1 MPLEEGSSKEAIG
14 KNIATEIDAGK
25 DPKQAA
31 AIAYSVA
38 RKADAEFNES
48 DHPRGADGKF
58 GSGGGSGKL
67 TSDEKSTLSSY
78 SGDDFL
84 RVNKELRDGNASD
97 PSVKRLDSAISK
109 SPLASGTTLYR
120 GMSRDAAKKLFP
132 NGEINKGM
140 TISDPAFASTSQSA
154 GVAKMIGMG
163 GVVLKIETGEGATG
177 IDMAEHSRNAHEKEI
192 LLPRDA
198 KMKVV
203 GVVPPKSPTD
213 PVVVRVQYGEHGAK
227 ADSADDGDAYSL
239 GDAVKAAG
247 TLIVADGKTLFL
259 RRGNGGDHPGEW
271 AFPGGHIEAGETP
284 EEAARRETQEE
295 TGYEPHKLIE
305 LGKSDDGSVE
315 FTTFYN
321 ESRPFDVAL
330 SDESTE
336 FVWSPLGS
344 WPEPLH
350 PGCRFVLESDA
361 FKAIRKAHMTET
373 DLARAMVAGEYSSPQ
388 FFVNMWLFDIRIT
401 GTGTSYR
408 SKDEEYVYRP
418 PEEYLND
425 EFLARCNGLPVIV
438 DHPENSNLNSEEF
451 KKRSVGSVMLPY
463 IKGDEVWAIVR
474 IYDEATATLMS
485 QEQLSTSPNVVFR
498 NPKLENTV
506 VTLDNG
512 EKGLIEGNPK
522 LLDHIAICE
531 VGVWDKGGPPT
542 GVSTT
547 NVQEPEMTE
556 EERKAKADAEAKD
569 ALEAKAKADAEEKA
583 KADAEE
589 EKAKADSDKWE
600 KLMSAVDSLCKR
612 MDSYDG
618 DKNDKKA
625 DAMPGDEMSVADKK
639 ADSDGKKADDD
650 AKDKEAEA
658 AKLKAEAKEEEAKA
672 DAAKRESVLLDR
684 VSQLEKLLVETARLS
699 PKPLGDAEYAAMA
712 DAQAKA
718 DSVYSAFGKSANR
731 PLNGEDL
738 LAYRK
743 RLAAPMKSHSAAWKD
758 VDLSKLDAS
767 VFDIAEAAIYADAM
781 GAAVNPAVS
790 PEGGL
795 RAVTRDTGTGH
806 KITTFYGNVGS
817 WMDDFRAP
825 RMHGEINQPNKH

>member
-1 MPLEEGSSKEAIG
+1 MPLEKGSSNATVG
-14 KNIATEIDAGK
+14 HNIAELRKAGHPE
-25 DPKQAA
+25 DQSI
-31 AIAYSVA
+31 AIAM
-38 RKADAEFNES
+38 RE
-48 DHPRGADGKF
+48 
-58 GSGGGSGKL
+58 
-67 TSDEKSTLSSY
+67 
-78 SGDDFL
+78 
-84 RVNKELRDGNASD
+84 
-97 PSVKRLDSAISK
+97 
-109 SPLASGTTLYR
+109 
-120 GMSRDAAKKLFP
+120 
-132 NGEINKGM
+132 
-140 TISDPAFASTSQSA
+140 A
-154 GVAKMIGMG
+154 GR
-163 GVVLKIETGEGATG
+163 
-177 IDMAEHSRNAHEKEI
+177 S
-192 LLPRDA
+192 
-198 KMKVV
+198 
-203 GVVPPKSPTD
+203 
-213 PVVVRVQYGEHGAK
+213 K
-227 ADSADDGDAYSL
+227 ADSDK
-239 GDAVKAAG
+239 VKAAG
-247 TLIVADGKTLFL
+247 VLIVADGNVLFL

-271 AFPGGHIEAGETP
+271 AFPGGHIEDGETP

-336 FVWSPLGS
+336 FLWSPLGS

-361 FKAIRKAHMTET
+361 FKAVRKAHMTET

-388 FFVNMWLFDIRIT
+388 FFINMWMFDIRIT

-408 SKDEEYVYRP
+408 SKDKEYVYRP
-418 PEEYLND
+418 PEEYLNE
-425 EFLARCNGLPVIV
+425 EFLARCNGLPVII
-438 DHPENSNLNSEEF
+438 DHPDNANLNSEEF

-474 IYDEATATLMS
+474 IYNEAAATMMS
-485 QEQLSTSPNVVFR
+485 NEQLSTSPNVVFR

-531 VGVWDKGGPPT
+531 VGVWDKGGPPV

-556 EERKAKADAEAKD
+556 EERKAKADAEAKE

-589 EKAKADSDKWE
+589 EKAKADSEKWD

-612 MDSYDG
+612 MDSYENE
-618 DKNDKKA
+618 KNDKKA
-625 DAMPGDEMSVADKK
+625 DAMPAEEMSVGDKK
-639 ADSDGKKADDD
+639 ADSDEKKADDD

-672 DAAKRESVLLDR
+672 DAAKRENALLAR
-684 VSQLEKLLVETARLS
+684 VGELEKMLAMTASLT
-699 PKPLGDAEYAAMA
+699 PKPLTDADQAAFA
-712 DAQAKA
+712 DAQSKA
-718 DSVYSAFGKSANR
+718 DSVYGAFGKQAPR
-731 PLNGEDL
+731 ALNGEDV
-738 LAYRK
+738 LAYKK
-743 RLAAPMKSHSAAWKD
+743 RLAAPMKQHSAAWKD
-758 VDLSKLDAS
+758 VDLAGLEAS
-767 VFDIAEAAIYADAM
+767 VFAIAEAAIYADSM
-781 GAAVNPAVS
+781 EAAIHPTVA
-790 PEGGL
+790 PEAGL

-806 KITTFYGNVGS
+806 KVTTFYGRPGA

-825 RMHGEINQPNKH
+825 RMHGNIVRDTKH

>member
-1 MPLEEGSSKEAIG
+1 MPLEKGWSQAAISA
-14 KNIATEIDAGK
+14 NIATEREAGK
-25 DPKQAA
+25 PEKQAI
-31 AIAYSVA
+31 AIAMHEA
-38 RKADAEFNES
+38 
-48 DHPRGADGKF
+48 GK
-58 GSGGGSGKL
+58 S
-67 TSDEKSTLSSY
+67 
-78 SGDDFL
+78 
-84 RVNKELRDGNASD
+84 
-97 PSVKRLDSAISK
+97 
-109 SPLASGTTLYR
+109 
-120 GMSRDAAKKLFP
+120 
-132 NGEINKGM
+132 
-140 TISDPAFASTSQSA
+140 
-154 GVAKMIGMG
+154 
-163 GVVLKIETGEGATG
+163 
-177 IDMAEHSRNAHEKEI
+177 
-192 LLPRDA
+192 
-198 KMKVV
+198 
-203 GVVPPKSPTD
+203 
-213 PVVVRVQYGEHGAK
+213 K
-227 ADSADDGDAYSL
+227 ADSET
-239 GDAVKAAG
+239 VKAAG
-247 TLIVADGKTLFL
+247 TLVVADGNVLFL

-305 LGKSDDGSVE
+305 LGKSDDGAVE

-321 ESRPFDVAL
+321 ECRPFDVAL

-336 FVWSPLGS
+336 FLWSPLGS

-373 DLARAMVAGEYSSPQ
+373 DLARAMVAGDYSSPQ

-547 NVQEPEMTE
+547 NVQEPEMNE
-556 EERKAKADAEAKD
+556 EERKAKADAEAKQE
-569 ALEAKAKADAEEKA
+569 LEAKAKADAEEKS

-589 EKAKADSDKWE
+589 ERSKADAERWD
-600 KLMSAVDSLCKR
+600 KLMSAVDSLAKR
-612 MDSYDG
+612 MDSFE
-618 DKNDKKA
+618 DKKDENKKA
-625 DAMPGDEMSVADKK
+625 DAMPAEELPVAEKK
-639 ADSDGKKADDD
+639 ADA
-650 AKDKEAEA
+650 
-658 AKLKAEAKEEEAKA
+658 EEEAKA
-672 DAAKRESVLLDR
+672 DAAKRESALLDR
-684 VSQLEKLLVETARLS
+684 VNQLEKMLVQTAQLAV
-699 PKPLGDAEYAAMA
+699 KPLTDADHAAFA
-712 DAQAKA
+712 DVQAKA
-718 DSVYSAFGKSANR
+718 DGIYSAFGKQASRAM
-731 PLNGEDL
+731 NGEDV

-758 VDLSKLDAS
+758 VDLSKLEAS
-767 VFDIAEAAIYADAM
+767 VFDIAESAIYADAAQ
-781 GAAVNPAVS
+781 AANRPVDGFENGP
-790 PEGGL
+790 
-795 RAVTRDTGTGH
+795 RARTRQLATGH
-806 KITTFYGNVGS
+806 TVTEFFDNRPS
-817 WMDDFRAP
+817 WMDSFRTP
-825 RMHGEINQPNKH
+825 RVMSKKSDLQKVASNTH

>member
-1 MPLEEGSSKEAIG
+1 MPLEEGSSKEAIS
-14 KNIATEIDAGK
+14 KNIATERETGK
-25 DPKQAA
+25 PEKQAI
-31 AIAYSVA
+31 AIAMHEA
-38 RKADAEFNES
+38 GES
-48 DHPRGADGKF
+48 
-58 GSGGGSGKL
+58 
-67 TSDEKSTLSSY
+67 
-78 SGDDFL
+78 
-84 RVNKELRDGNASD
+84 
-97 PSVKRLDSAISK
+97 
-109 SPLASGTTLYR
+109 
-120 GMSRDAAKKLFP
+120 
-132 NGEINKGM
+132 
-140 TISDPAFASTSQSA
+140 
-154 GVAKMIGMG
+154 
-163 GVVLKIETGEGATG
+163 
-177 IDMAEHSRNAHEKEI
+177 
-192 LLPRDA
+192 
-198 KMKVV
+198 
-203 GVVPPKSPTD
+203 
-213 PVVVRVQYGEHGAK
+213 K
-227 ADSADDGDAYSL
+227 ADSEK
-239 GDAVKAAG
+239 VQAAG
-247 TLIVADGKTLFL
+247 TLIVADGNVLFL
-259 RRGNGGDHPGEW
+259 RRGAGGDHPGEW

-305 LGKSDDGSVE
+305 LGKSDDGAVE

-336 FVWSPLGS
+336 FLWSPLGS

-373 DLARAMVAGEYSSPQ
+373 ELARAMVAGDYSSPQ
-388 FFVNMWLFDIRIT
+388 FFVNMWMFDIRIT

-408 SKDEEYVYRP
+408 SKDEEYVFRP

-438 DHPENSNLNSEEF
+438 DHPENANLNSEEF
-451 KKRSVGSVMLPY
+451 KKRAVGSVMLPY

-556 EERKAKADAEAKD
+556 EERKAKADAEAKQE
-569 ALEAKAKADAEEKA
+569 LEAKAKADAEEAA

-589 EKAKADSDKWE
+589 KSKADAEKWD
-600 KLMSAVDSLCKR
+600 KLMSAVDSLKDDMCKR
-612 MDSYDG
+612 MDALEG
-618 DKNDKKA
+618 KKA
-625 DAMPGDEMSVADKK
+625 DSMPAEELPVADKK
-639 ADSDGKKADDD
+639 ADSE
-650 AKDKEAEA
+650 KEAEEK
-658 AKLKAEAKEEEAKA
+658 AKADAEEKEKEEAKA
-672 DAAKRESVLLDR
+672 DAAKRESALLDR
-684 VSQLEKLLVETARLS
+684 VNQLEKMLVQTAQLT
-699 PKPLGDAEYAAMA
+699 PKPLTDADHAAFA
-712 DAQAKA
+712 DVQAKA
-718 DSVYSAFGKSANR
+718 DGLYNAFGKQAAR
-731 PLNGEDL
+731 ALNGEDV

-758 VDLSKLDAS
+758 VDLSKLDAA
-767 VFDIAEAAIYADAM
+767 VFDIAETAIYADAM
-781 GAAVNPAVS
+781 DAAVRPVDS

-795 RAVTRDTGTGH
+795 RAVTKDTGTGH
-806 KITTFYGNVGS
+806 RVTTFYGKPS
-817 WMDDFRAP
+817 DWMDDFRAP
-825 RMHGEINQPNKH
+825 RMKAGLRKSH

>member
-1 MPLEEGSSKEAIG
+1 MHE
-14 KNIATEIDAGK
+14 AGK
-25 DPKQAA
+25 
-31 AIAYSVA
+31 S
-38 RKADAEFNES
+38 
-48 DHPRGADGKF
+48 
-58 GSGGGSGKL
+58 
-67 TSDEKSTLSSY
+67 
-78 SGDDFL
+78 
-84 RVNKELRDGNASD
+84 
-97 PSVKRLDSAISK
+97 
-109 SPLASGTTLYR
+109 
-120 GMSRDAAKKLFP
+120 
-132 NGEINKGM
+132 
-140 TISDPAFASTSQSA
+140 
-154 GVAKMIGMG
+154 
-163 GVVLKIETGEGATG
+163 
-177 IDMAEHSRNAHEKEI
+177 
-192 LLPRDA
+192 
-198 KMKVV
+198 
-203 GVVPPKSPTD
+203 
-213 PVVVRVQYGEHGAK
+213 K
-227 ADSADDGDAYSL
+227 ADSEK
-239 GDAVKAAG
+239 VRAAG
-247 TLIVADGKTLFL
+247 ALIVADGNVLFL
-259 RRGNGGDHPGEW
+259 RRGNGGDHPGEY
-271 AFPGGHIEAGETP
+271 AFPGGHIEPGETP

-330 SDESTE
+330 SDESTD

-451 KKRSVGSVMLPY
+451 KKRAVGSVMLPY

-531 VGVWDKGGPPT
+531 VGVWDKGGPPA

-556 EERKAKADAEAKD
+556 EERKAKADAEAKQE
-569 ALEAKAKADAEEKA
+569 LEAKAKADAEEKA

-589 EKAKADSDKWE
+589 EKAKADSEKWD

-612 MDSYDG
+612 MDSME
-618 DKNDKKA
+618 KKP
-625 DAMPGDEMSVADKK
+625 DAMPAEELAAADKAK
-639 ADSDGKKADDD
+639 AD
-650 AKDKEAEA
+650 
-658 AKLKAEAKEEEAKA
+658 AEAKEKEEAEAKAKADAEEKEKEEAKA
-672 DAAKRESVLLDR
+672 DAAKRESALLER
-684 VSQLEKLLVETARLS
+684 VNQLEKMLVQTAQLAV
-699 PKPLGDAEYAAMA
+699 KPLTDADHAAFA
-712 DAQAKA
+712 DAQAKS
-718 DSVYSAFGKSANR
+718 DSIYSAFGKQAPR
-731 PLNGEDL
+731 ALNGEDV

-758 VDLSKLDAS
+758 VDLSKLEAS
-767 VFDIAEAAIYADAM
+767 VFEIAEAAIYADAAE
-781 GAAVNPAVS
+781 AASRPASTGNGPVM
-790 PEGGL
+790 
-795 RAVTRDTGTGH
+795 RTRTSEAGH
-806 KITTFYGNVGS
+806 KITEFFDSRPS
-817 WMDDFRAP
+817 WMDAHRPP
-825 RMHGEINQPNKH
+825 RMKSKIIQPKSH

>member
-1 MPLEEGSSKEAIG
+1 MPLEEGSNKEAIS

-38 RKADAEFNES
+38 
-48 DHPRGADGKF
+48 GK
-58 GSGGGSGKL
+58 
-67 TSDEKSTLSSY
+67 SDEDPRKPLIDGFEAIWKSCE
-78 SGDDFL
+78 
-84 RVNKELRDGNASD
+84 RN
-97 PSVKRLDSAISK
+97 
-109 SPLASGTTLYR
+109 SP
-120 GMSRDAAKKLFP
+120 
-132 NGEINKGM
+132 
-140 TISDPAFASTSQSA
+140 
-154 GVAKMIGMG
+154 
-163 GVVLKIETGEGATG
+163 
-177 IDMAEHSRNAHEKEI
+177 
-192 LLPRDA
+192 
-198 KMKVV
+198 
-203 GVVPPKSPTD
+203 
-213 PVVVRVQYGEHGAK
+213 K
-227 ADSADDGDAYSL
+227 ADSEK
-239 GDAVKAAG
+239 VKAAG
-247 TLIVADGKTLFL
+247 TLIVADGNVLFL

-271 AFPGGHIEAGETP
+271 SFAGGKIEAGETP

-336 FVWSPLGS
+336 FLWSPLGS

-531 VGVWDKGGPPT
+531 VGVWDKGGPPA

-556 EERKAKADAEAKD
+556 EERKAKADAEAKQE
-569 ALEAKAKADAEEKA
+569 LEAKAKADAEEKA

-589 EKAKADSDKWE
+589 KAKADSDKWD
-600 KLMSAVDSLCKR
+600 KLMSAVDSLAKR
-612 MDSYDG
+612 MDSVEG
-618 DKNDKKA
+618 KKA
-625 DAMPGDEMSVADKK
+625 DAMPAEELAAADKAK
-639 ADSDGKKADDD
+639 AD
-650 AKDKEAEA
+650 
-658 AKLKAEAKEEEAKA
+658 AEAKEKEEAEAKAKA
-672 DAAKRESVLLDR
+672 DAEEKEKEEAAKADSEKSALLDR
-684 VSQLEKLLVETARLS
+684 VAQLEKMLVQTAQLAV
-699 PKPLGDAEYAAMA
+699 KPLTDADHAAFA
-712 DAQAKA
+712 DAQAKS
-718 DSVYSAFGKSANR
+718 DSIYSAFGKQAPR
-731 PLNGEDL
+731 ALNGEDV

-743 RLAAPMKSHSAAWKD
+743 RLAAPMKSHSTAWKD
-758 VDLSKLDAS
+758 VDLSNLEAS
-767 VFDIAEAAIYADAM
+767 VFDIAESAIYADAM
-781 GAAVNPAVS
+781 DAAVRPVGS

-795 RAVTRDTGTGH
+795 RAVTKDIGTGH
-806 KITTFYGNVGS
+806 RVTTFYGKPS
-817 WMDDFRAP
+817 DWMDDFRAP
-825 RMHGEINQPNKH
+825 RAKGRINVQKSH